1 MRHRLS
7 LKPHTR
13 ATAGRC
19 ILLVNVFVQVG
30 EALQLGRT
38 ETLQT
43 AQGTVCLHGI
53 NIWLGEVH
61 GLTLV
66 GGGSE
71 FVVGVESVHYLGP
84 GGGHTGSCCLSV

>member
-1 MRHRLS
+1 MRHRLW
-7 LKPHTR
+7 LKLHTR
-13 ATAGRC
+13 ATAGRR
-19 ILLVNVFVQVG
+19 ILLVYVFIQVS

-43 AQGTVCLHGI
+43 AQGTIRLHGI
-53 NIWLGEVH
+53 YGWLGEVH

-71 FVVGVESVHYLGP
+71 FVVGVESMHYLRP